1 MAWLLSNRIE
11 AAHKI
16 NVVKISPQTT
26 ITEPQEKPSNKRNG
40 NEENYIQKP
49 DQERFLQMS
58 IKFSSWGLTG

>member
-16 NVVKISPQTT
+16 SMVKISPQTT
-26 ITEPQEKPSNKRNG
+26 ITEPQEKPSNKKNG
-40 NEENYIQKP
+40 NEENSIQNA

-58 IKFSSWGLTG
+58 IKFSSGGITG

>member
-1 MAWLLSNRIE
+1 MALLLSNSIE

-16 NVVKISPQTT
+16 NMVKISPQTT

-49 DQERFLQMS
+49 DQESFF
-58 IKFSSWGLTG
+58 KWA